1 MLYFKY
7 NKGVMEVDSNNA
19 YFMTDYPALM
29 GQLYIQ
35 NMFSTEVNTINY
47 LKELYKDIA
56 PTKTFVDVGAH
67 VGTYTITLGKLFKEC
82 YAFEA
87 DTHTY
92 NILCANIALHNM
104 SQKCHT
110 FNKPVADSIKDIIY
124 TRLDECGGNNYCYNE
139 GEEPELKCLY
149 EHVNAPVPPE
159 FIKKQAIPI
168 DSLNINNIG
177 LMKIDVEGFEL
188 EVLKGCSK
196 TISDNNNP
204 PILVESWNVNEN
216 NTNKQNTFISKLQK
230 DLFDYLNQLGYNTFD
245 NMENNNE
252 LYLVRK
258 T

>member
-1 MLYFKY
+1 MLYYQF
-7 NKGVMEVDSNNA
+7 NKGVIEVDSNNA
-19 YFMTDYPALM
+19 YFMTDYPYLM

-47 LKELYKDIA
+47 LIDLYKDIA
-56 PTKTFVDVGAH
+56 PTKTFIDVGAH

-104 SQKCHT
+104 SEKCHT
-110 FNKPVADSIKDIIY
+110 FNKPVADSIKNIIY

-139 GEEPELKCLY
+139 TQEPVLKCLY
-149 EHVNAPVPPE
+149 EHVANPE
-159 FIKKQAIPI
+159 YIKKQSISI
-168 DSLNINNIG
+168 DTLNIKDIG

-204 PILVESWNVNEN
+204 PILIESWNVNVN
-216 NTNKQNTFISKLQK
+216 YTNEQNTLISKLQK
-230 DLFDYLNQLGYNTFD
+230 ELFEYLRHLGYNTFD
-245 NMENNNE
+245 NMESNDE